1 MEQNIT
7 QYTNMSN
14 KATSPFSKPWSEQA
28 LLVQVLVGIFLYVN
42 CLMIC
47 TFFKKEAFRTDT
59 RYILFAQTLF
69 MDSALMVFT
78 DLALIGSYFQI
89 PVPCIPCVIMC
100 TIMAWLTI
108 STPLTLVAMCLERYV
123 AICMPLRHASI
134 STTRTRLLGL
144 VLIWCFS
151 SIPALIVFFIFTS
164 SVPLSFFSTYLICTV
179 EMMIVHNWQAQI
191 RAALFQF
198 YFVIM
203 SIAIGFTYVKITA
216 AARAASDNK
225 KSASKGLRTV
235 VLHAFQLLLCLI
247 QLLCPYVE
255 MAVMKIDIKL
265 FINVRYFNFVVF
277 MLASRCLSPLIYG
290 LRDEK
295 FFLVLRYYAVFGLN
309 IKDLYLCRFCPH
321 YFKHGKTGP
330 LGSSI
335 KTIG

>member
-1 MEQNIT
+1 MAQS
-7 QYTNMSN
+7 TNLSN
-14 KATSPFSKPWSEQA
+14 NPAPLLSRPWNEKVV
-28 LLVQVLVGIFLYVN
+28 LVQVLVGIFLYVN

-100 TIMAWLTI
+100 TIMAWLTLG
-108 STPLTLVAMCLERYV
+108 TPLTLVAMCLERYV

-144 VLIWCFS
+144 VLTWCLS
-151 SIPALIVFFIFTS
+151 AIPALIVFFIFTS

-191 RAALFQF
+191 KAVLYNL

-203 SIAIGFTYVKITA
+203 SITIGFTYVKITA
-216 AARAASDNK
+216 AAKGASKNN

-247 QLLCPYVE
+247 QLLCPYIE
-255 MAVMKIDIKL
+255 MAIMKIDYML
-265 FINVRYFNFVVF
+265 FINVRYYNFIMFV
-277 MLASRCLSPLIYG
+277 LAPRCLSPLIYG
-290 LRDEK
+290 LRDAK
-295 FFLVLRYYAVFGLN
+295 FLLILRYYAICGLN
-309 IKDLYLCRFCPH
+309 KKGYCCKFCPLH
-321 YFKHGKTGP
+321 AKNEKIWPLNGK
-330 LGSSI
+330 
-335 KTIG
+335 